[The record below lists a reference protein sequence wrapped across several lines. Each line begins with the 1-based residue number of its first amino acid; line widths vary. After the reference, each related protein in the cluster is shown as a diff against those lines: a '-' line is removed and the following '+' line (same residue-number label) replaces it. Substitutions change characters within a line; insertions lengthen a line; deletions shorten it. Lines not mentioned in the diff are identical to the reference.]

1 MSSMEEIALS
11 GGKSMPAYLA
21 VPDRADAARVP
32 GLIVLHEIFGLNDD
46 IRRIADRFAREG
58 YAALAPD
65 LYAGQGMRPFCILR
79 TFLTLGRGEGPAFE
93 AIERARAFLCERDE
107 VDPSRI
113 GIAGFCMGGSF
124 ALLFAARAPLGA
136 AACFYGA
143 VPATREELEG
153 VCPVVAGF
161 GGRDRLF
168 APGGRR
174 LERILSDLGVDHDVV
189 IYPDAGHSYMNRHAG
204 WSSYLGA
211 VSPMHVGYNAVAAED
226 SWRRMLSFFARRLGR
241 ECTEPAG

>member
-1 MSSMEEIALS
+1 
-11 GGKSMPAYLA
+11 MPAYLA

-136 AACFYGA
+136 AESRLRGRVSAAATACLLPVGA
-143 VPATREELEG
+143 G
-153 VCPVVAGF
+153 
-161 GGRDRLF
+161 
-168 APGGRR
+168 
-174 LERILSDLGVDHDVV
+174 
-189 IYPDAGHSYMNRHAG
+189 
-204 WSSYLGA
+204 SS
-211 VSPMHVGYNAVAAED
+211 E
-226 SWRRMLSFFARRLGR
+226 FFPISVW
-241 ECTEPAG
+241 TTTW